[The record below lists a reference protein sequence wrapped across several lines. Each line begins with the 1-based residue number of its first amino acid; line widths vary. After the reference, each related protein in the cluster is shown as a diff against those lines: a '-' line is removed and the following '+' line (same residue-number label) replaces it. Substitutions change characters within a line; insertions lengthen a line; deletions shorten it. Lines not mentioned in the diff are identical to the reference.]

1 MLYSELLDDLLWL
14 IRKGIRTYKRKY
26 DREHEPL
33 LCWMLRCFGV
43 RYGLFEAGIL
53 YPEDRVFVWNREES
67 RIVST

>member
-14 IRKGIRTYKRKY
+14 IRKGVKTYKRKY
-26 DREHEPL
+26 DKTHNPI
-33 LCWMLRCFGV
+33 FNS
-43 RYGLFEAGIL
+43 GIL